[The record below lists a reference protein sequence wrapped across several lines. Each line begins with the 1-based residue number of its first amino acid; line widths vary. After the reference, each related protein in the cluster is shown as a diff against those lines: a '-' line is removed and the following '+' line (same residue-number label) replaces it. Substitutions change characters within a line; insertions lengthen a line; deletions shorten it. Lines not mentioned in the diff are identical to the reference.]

1 MKTKEIRMKTSEEL
15 QKLLF
20 DLKKEAF
27 NMRFQRA
34 SGNMPN
40 TSRIGEV
47 RKSVAKINTV
57 LNERKLKL
65 EVANA

>member
-15 QKLLF
+15 QKMLF